1 MKSRYP
7 IIDYVKALALIAVL
21 CSCSQKEKP
30 DPSPAKPG
38 DAAVGPA
45 AVSSGDATASPDA
58 TASRAVAPAAPV
70 TARTEPEKTNITA
83 DGGNP
88 TADALMNDLSSK
100 ELARLHTATEALVGR
115 GALAVPALAIRLASE
130 PDLAIRLK
138 ICEVLARL
146 RGNAAAGLPA
156 LEAVV
161 VSDRGPAREIAAR
174 AMNWILCD
182 QPGGQAPAASPDWKR
197 IASAL
202 LADLSAPDPKVRD
215 GAARSVAFLAPC
227 LDAANREP
235 LIPVLIALTED
246 STVEQHLATYAFIP
260 ATSSRPVA
268 EAATWALE
276 QFGLDEPRIAACL
289 QVFYGKPFFAGLD
302 LSRPELKDISA
313 SVAAGD
319 YGTALR
325 LYKRMFLERLAKLE
339 IGEPWNWGRAG
350 DVKLLLSNHLKAAQ
364 YSAKTGATRYVGA
377 PGAMDW
383 FIDEPQNNCWPEFS
397 HRMTWTGF
405 LMRSSEQG
413 GFATTGNPECLRLW
427 LGAFSDFDS
436 NIRHQFAIAKEQ
448 YSGIGIGNVWWGH
461 DGGIFGWLLQ
471 QAFRLEARIN
481 GLALAARTQPQVTDA
496 VLSEIV
502 LAKFLMATTKDM
514 DYIVPWL
521 TNRNVVAE
529 TRVPANQL
537 MHGVNAVSKGR
548 IALADFK
555 QANGW
560 SAGITTYIDMMPM
573 YPDGT
578 ELEQSFNYN
587 GGVIDF
593 AKKFQ
598 EIFPANENV
607 ERMKRMGVYAM
618 RFLACIARPNDGA
631 TPGEA
636 KIHKRVSMP
645 AGYDDQLT
653 RLITSRLDEN
663 SGAQQKQGVQ
673 PPGREVDTP
682 ATSVASGLPSVPV
695 FDSVAF
701 PYSGYYIL
709 RNGWTRDAIHL
720 YLKGGRKGTGHSAAT
735 SNQIQ
740 LTAWGRILLTRGGS
754 GLYGAGPFPGYDEY
768 INSSFSYNTI
778 TVDGETQANPGMPM
792 QKAPVA
798 CRWLASPAFDFAEG
812 WHEAGY
818 DGVADPVVHAR
829 QVIFLKKAG
838 IFLVRDRMQAAQ
850 EHTYAQTWCLA
861 KDFTPAQVKC
871 DGAAQAVR
879 TQDPNGPN
887 LEILHV
893 GGATVTYS
901 TSHGEKTPVVRG
913 WRDKEFPAV
922 DVVASWRGAETHLLT
937 LLCPS
942 GPQGTPIAS
951 VERNLIRDASTFAI
965 HLKDGSRIEG
975 SSARGGATTL
985 SAGGWTATSELLL
998 AHLQSDGTAQV
1009 LALGCKELKRDGRI
1023 QQLPPDAVFSA
1034 KGGNIGE
1041 IREIRVPTGFSWHED
1056 GERSY
1061 PLYDREN
1068 TWSTGLDRR

>member
-1 MKSRYP
+1 MTSRYP
-7 IIDYVKALALIAVL
+7 IIGCVKALALIAVL
-21 CSCSQKEKP
+21 CSCSQKETP
-30 DPSPAKPG
+30 DASPTKSE

-45 AVSSGDATASPDA
+45 ADLSVVAANRDAAASG
-58 TASRAVAPAAPV
+58 AVTTAAPV
-70 TARTEPEKTNITA
+70 TARTEQEKTNIPA
-83 DGGNP
+83 DGGDP

-100 ELARLHTATEALVGR
+100 DLARLHTATEALLGR
-115 GALAVPALAIRLASE
+115 GTQVVPALATRLASE
-130 PDLAIRLK
+130 RDLAIRLK
-138 ICEVLARL
+138 ICEILARL

-161 VSDRGPAREIAAR
+161 VSDRGPAREVAAR

-182 QPGGQAPAASPDWKR
+182 QPGGQAPAVSPDWKR

-202 LADLSAPDPKVRD
+202 LADLGAQDPKVRN

-227 LDAANREP
+227 LDAMNREP

-246 STVEQHLATYAFIP
+246 TTVQKHSASYAFIP
-260 ATSSRPVA
+260 VASSRPVA
-268 EAATWALE
+268 EAAAWALE

-289 QVFYGKPFFAGLD
+289 QAFYGKPFFAGLD

-313 SVAAGD
+313 AVAAGD

-339 IGEPWNWGRAG
+339 FGEPWDWGRAG

-364 YSAKTGATRYVGA
+364 YAAKTGATRYVGA
-377 PGAMDW
+377 TGAMDW
-383 FIDEPQNNCWPEFS
+383 FIDEPQNNNWPEFV
-397 HRMTWTGF
+397 HRMTWTGY
-405 LMRSSEQG
+405 LLKSSEPT
-413 GFATTGNPECLRLW
+413 GFAKTGNPDCLRLW

-436 NIRHQFAIAKEQ
+436 NIRHQYAIAKEQ
-448 YSGIGIGNVWWGH
+448 YSAIGIGNVWWGN
-461 DGGIFGWLLQ
+461 DGGVFGWLLQ
-471 QAFRLEARIN
+471 QAFRLEARLN
-481 GLALAARTQPQVTDA
+481 GLALAARTQPQATDA
-496 VLSEIV
+496 VLSEIA
-502 LAKFLMATTKDM
+502 LAKFLLATTKDM

-537 MHGVNAVSKGR
+537 MHGVNAVIKGR
-548 IALADFK
+548 IALADFR
-555 QANGW
+555 QASEW

-578 ELEQSFNYN
+578 ELEQAFWYN

-598 EIFPANENV
+598 ETFPSNENV
-607 ERMKRMGVYAM
+607 DRMKHMAVYAM
-618 RFLACIARPNDGA
+618 RFLACIARPNDGI

-636 KIHKRVSMP
+636 KTHKRVSMP
-645 AGYDDQLT
+645 AGYDDRLT
-653 RLITSRLDEN
+653 RLITTRFDEN
-663 SGAQQKQGVQ
+663 SGAQPNQGVQ
-673 PPGREVDTP
+673 PPGREVATP
-682 ATSVASGLPSVPV
+682 ATTVAGGVPSVPV

-701 PYSGYYIL
+701 PYSGYYIF

-754 GLYGAGPFPGYDEY
+754 GLYGPGPFPGYDEY

-778 TVDGETQANPGMPM
+778 TVDGKTQANPGMPL
-792 QKAPVA
+792 QKKPVA

-812 WHEAGY
+812 RHEAGY
-818 DGVADPVVHAR
+818 DGIADPVVHER
-829 QVIFLKKAG
+829 QVIFLRKAG

-861 KDFTPAQVKC
+861 KDFTPAQVQC
-871 DGAAQAVR
+871 DGAAQTVR
-879 TQDPNGPN
+879 TNDPNGPN

-893 GGATVTYS
+893 GGSTVTYS

-937 LLCPS
+937 FLCPS
-942 GPQGTPIAS
+942 GPEGTPISS
-951 VERNLIRDASTFAI
+951 VKRSVIKDASTFTI
-965 HLKDGSRIEG
+965 NLKDGSRIEG
-975 SSARGGATTL
+975 SCGIGAAQTL
-985 SAGGWTATSELLL
+985 SAGGWTATAGLLL
-998 AHLQSDGTAQV
+998 AHLESDGSAQV
-1009 LALGCKELKRDGRI
+1009 LALGCKELKRDGRLH
-1023 QQLPPDAVFSA
+1023 QLPPDAVFSA

-1068 TWSTGLDRR
+1068 TWTTGPDHR